1 MAGMVSLVNAARRSR
16 GNSTLGFLNPALYA
30 LHMQFT
36 NDVTSG
42 DNRCVAAGSPCC
54 EVGFTASEGWDPV
67 TGLGSINFEKFKRA
81 MMALVDNTPLPAG
94 ADGEHPPISAGTVVH
109 FLLTVVAYVTLH
121 VLSLR
126 STEQS

>member
-30 LHMQFT
+30 LHKQFT

-42 DNRCVAAGSPCC
+42 DNRCVAAGAPCC
-54 EVGFTASEGWDPV
+54 DVGFTASEGWDPV

-81 MMALVDNTPLPAG
+81 MMALVDNTPSPAV

-109 FLLTVVAYVTLH
+109 FLFTVVAYVSLH